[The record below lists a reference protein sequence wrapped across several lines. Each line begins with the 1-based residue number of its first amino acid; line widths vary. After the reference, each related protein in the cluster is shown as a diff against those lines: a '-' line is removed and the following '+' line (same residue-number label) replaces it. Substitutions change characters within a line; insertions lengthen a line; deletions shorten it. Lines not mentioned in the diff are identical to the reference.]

1 MRELTL
7 VIVAKTEPLPS
18 ATMKVTAILN
28 CTREHNSRRNIS
40 AGTQPCAEI
49 THTGPLGTV
58 WASDIQERLNPN

>member
-18 ATMKVTAILN
+18 ATVEVTAILN

-49 THTGPLGTV
+49 THRTPGHSLGQRHSR
-58 WASDIQERLNPN
+58 AIKP